1 MSLNHSLYIPTLN
14 AISKQAGV
22 KQKVNYI
29 DLYFATQKLK
39 LLIVQFQM
47 DNTLSIMLMNQCRQV
62 LLQLFHGHKMFRD
75 FCFCYGIL
83 HFHMLKQ
90 KVIYWL

>member
-1 MSLNHSLYIPTLN
+1 
-14 AISKQAGV
+14 
-22 KQKVNYI
+22 
-29 DLYFATQKLK
+29 
-39 LLIVQFQM
+39 M
-47 DNTLSIMLMNQCRQV
+47 DNTLSIVFMNQCRQV

-90 KVIYWL
+90 KVIYCDLLLISPPDYNSTCHALHRDSTK